1 MWDLTSLYQ
10 AQFLETMVI
19 NGHMNTHISY
29 IPKTILNVYCYTYP
43 FLLNITKTYQKD
55 VFSFWFFHLFIYVF
69 YELHKNISVINL
81 IKFSV
86 FISNTIRLCM
96 KVSLLWTKLL
106 ISLQGDV
113 SIGTNRIRDHTKGYT
128 WKSYIRKVLGNT
140 GTLHKLCRQPVP
152 TKGLF
157 QMSQWSLLIAKN
169 AYLAGSTKM
178 VLPM

>member
-1 MWDLTSLYQ
+1 MFT
-10 AQFLETMVI
+10 AI
-19 NGHMNTHISY
+19 HIPSY
-29 IPKTILNVYCYTYP
+29 WT
-43 FLLNITKTYQKD
+43 LLKLIKKD

-69 YELHKNISVINL
+69 YELHKDISHVINL

-157 QMSQWSLLIAKN
+157 QMSQWSLLIAKD